1 MTKVMRIGAEEE
13 WLEELDR
20 VIHEFYRKRCWM
32 RNLGEEDF
40 PDYEET
46 CDHIDYF
53 INPLA
58 KKFGLYP

>member
-1 MTKVMRIGAEEE
+1 
-13 WLEELDR
+13 
-20 VIHEFYRKRCWM
+20 M